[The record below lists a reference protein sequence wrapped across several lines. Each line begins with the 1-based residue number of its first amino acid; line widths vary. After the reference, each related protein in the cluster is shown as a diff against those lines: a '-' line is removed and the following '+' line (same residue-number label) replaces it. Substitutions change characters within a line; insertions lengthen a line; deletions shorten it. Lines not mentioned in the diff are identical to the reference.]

1 MENPFLSIENLLQE
15 LLAKM
20 NCLSTIPPPKLVEI
34 ISQDELCK
42 RLGISKPTVIR
53 WVKKGKIPE
62 FKIGNSIRYNWH
74 SVIDALENNKN
85 SKNEK

>member
-20 NCLSTIPPPKLVEI
+20 NSLSTIPPPRSIEI
-34 ISQDELCK
+34 ITQQELSN
-42 RLGISKPTVIR
+42 RLGISKPTIIR

-62 FKIGNSIRYNWH
+62 LRFGTSRRYNWY
-74 SVIDALENNKN
+74 SVIDALEK
-85 SKNEK
+85 K